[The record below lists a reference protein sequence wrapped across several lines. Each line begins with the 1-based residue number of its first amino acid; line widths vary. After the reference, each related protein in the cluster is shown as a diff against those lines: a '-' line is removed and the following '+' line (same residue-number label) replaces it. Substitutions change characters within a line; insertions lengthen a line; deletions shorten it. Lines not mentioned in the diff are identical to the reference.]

1 MCMRSAF
8 LKLFRQ
14 SPFPGLL
21 KHADIIRE
29 VAPIYRSAFLCCIE
43 GDLKEFE
50 NLHNKVIILEN
61 QGDVIKR
68 NIRGHLPRGV
78 LLPMDKF
85 QLFTYLREQDKV
97 LDSVQNVLHW
107 LSYRKSCVPE
117 PLVDDLTLLIDRSI
131 YSLKAVYPMVSAAEA
146 YFSNFSEE
154 NRDTVKS
161 TVRQIREYEFQS
173 DQVERKL
180 IADLFEFPFDNALTA
195 FHLIR
200 LVELIG
206 EISNHT
212 ENAADMM
219 RAMIAR

>member
-1 MCMRSAF
+1 MRTAF

-29 VAPIYRSAFLCCIE
+29 VAPIYRDAFMCFLD
-43 GDLKEFE
+43 GDFKEFE

-61 QGDVIKR
+61 QGDVVKR

-107 LSYRKSCVPE
+107 LSYKHSCVPE
-117 PLVDDLTLLIDRSI
+117 ELVDDFLLLIDRSI
-131 YSLKAVYPMVSAAEA
+131 YSLKAIYPMVSASES

-154 NRDTVKS
+154 TRDTVKAAI
-161 TVRQIREYEFQS
+161 RQIREYEFQS

-180 IADLFEFPFDNALTA
+180 LADLFDYPFERDIMA

-200 LVELIG
+200 LVEFIG
-206 EISNHT
+206 EISNHA

>member
-1 MCMRSAF
+1 MRTAF

-29 VAPIYRSAFLCCIE
+29 VAPVYRSAFLCFLE
-43 GDLKEFE
+43 GDHKEFE

-85 QLFTYLREQDKV
+85 QLFAYLREQDKV

-107 LSYRKSCVPE
+107 LSYKQSCIPTE
-117 PLVDDLTLLIDRSI
+117 LVDDFLLLVDRSI
-131 YSLKAVYPMVSAAEA
+131 YSLKAIYPLVSASES
-146 YFSNFSEE
+146 YFSSFSEE
-154 NRDTVKS
+154 TRDIVKS
-161 TVRQIREYEFQS
+161 AIRQIREYEFQS

-180 IADLFEFPFDNALTA
+180 LADLFEYPFERDINA

-200 LVELIG
+200 LVEFIG
-206 EISNHT
+206 EISNHA

>member
-1 MCMRSAF
+1 MRSAF

-29 VAPIYRSAFLCCIE
+29 VAPIYQNAFLYYIK
-43 GDLKEFE
+43 GDIKEFE
-50 NLHNKVIILEN
+50 NLHNKVIVLEN

-85 QLFTYLREQDKV
+85 QLFAYLREQDKV

-107 LSYRKSCVPE
+107 LSYKKNSIPAE
-117 PLVDDLTLLIDRSI
+117 LVDDFILLVERSI
-131 YSLKAVYPMVSAAEA
+131 YSLKAIYPMVSASDV

-154 NRDTVKS
+154 SRNIVKS
-161 TVRQIREYEFQS
+161 TIRQIREYEFQS

-180 IADLFEFPFDNALTA
+180 IADLFEYPFENALTA
-195 FHLIR
+195 YHLIR

-206 EISNHT
+206 EISNHA